1 MAAHALACV
10 LKGGKSMT
18 IVRGIWRVCILL
30 VGVTA
35 GMIPALAQAPLATVA
50 HVDLTRYAGQWY
62 EIARYPNRFERKCD
76 RNVTA
81 TYTLRPGGRIGVEN
95 ACLRSDGSRTVARGW
110 ARVADPQSSAKL
122 KVTFFWPFF
131 GNYWILDL
139 SPDYRYAVVGE
150 PGRNY
155 LWILSRTP
163 QMDPELYAGIT
174 SRLAGKGYDAA
185 RLVRV
190 RQSH

>member
-1 MAAHALACV
+1 MNIARRNW
-10 LKGGKSMT
+10 K
-18 IVRGIWRVCILL
+18 VCILL
-30 VGVTA
+30 LGVTA
-35 GMIPALAQAPLATVA
+35 GMLPALAQAPLATVS
-50 HVDLTRYAGQWY
+50 HVDLTRYAGLWY
-62 EIARYPNRFERKCD
+62 EIARYPNAFERKCD

-81 TYTLRPGGRIGVEN
+81 AYTLRSDGKIGVEN

-110 ARVADPQSSAKL
+110 ARVVDPHSSAKL

-150 PGRNY
+150 PGRKY

-163 QMDPELYAGIT
+163 QMDPELYASIT
-174 SRLAGKGYDAA
+174 SRLAGKGFDAS
-185 RLVRV
+185 RLLRV
-190 RQSH
+190 RQAH

>member
-1 MAAHALACV
+1 M
-10 LKGGKSMT
+10 KRMRRIG
-18 IVRGIWRVCILL
+18 RVCILL
-30 VGVTA
+30 VGVAA
-35 GMIPALAQAPLATVA
+35 GMIPSLAQAPLATVA
-50 HVDLTRYAGQWY
+50 HVDLTRYAGLWY
-62 EIARYPNRFERKCD
+62 EVARYPNRFERMCD

-81 TYTLRPGGRIGVEN
+81 TYTLRPDGKIGVVN
-95 ACLRSDGSRTVARGW
+95 ACLRSDGSRTLARGW
-110 ARVADPQSSAKL
+110 ARVADPQTSAKL

-150 PGRNY
+150 PGRKY

-163 QMDPELYAGIT
+163 QMEPEQYSGIT
-174 SRLAGKGYDAA
+174 SRLAGMGYDAS

-190 RQSH
+190 RQSP